1 MPHLPVKLSS
11 AALALVAV
19 LVLTAMPGVGQTP
32 PQTPQQQA
40 PAQERPPS
48 PPKPYDK
55 VPVTLAPGVTDP
67 SLNAFR
73 KQLADVAARKDRNAL
88 AGLTVAKEF
97 FWERENGNA
106 ADKNKSGVEN
116 LATAVGLD
124 AKDDSGWRLLADY
137 AQESSVSQVGD
148 RKDFVCAPATPIFDD
163 KQFEA
168 ILKSTETDP
177 GEWGYPLRDGV
188 EVRDS
193 AAANAKPVEKLG
205 QYFVRVLPDETSS
218 NSARPLA
225 LRIVLPSGKTGY
237 IPEDALLPL
246 GVDQLCFIKQA
257 GAWKIAGYI
266 GEGGE

>member
-1 MPHLPVKLSS
+1 MPPVPVKLSS
-11 AALALVAV
+11 TAVVFVAILLVA
-19 LVLTAMPGVGQTP
+19 AMPSAGQTP

-40 PAQERPPS
+40 QEKPPS
-48 PPKPYDK
+48 PPKPYEK
-55 VPVTLAPGVTDP
+55 VSVTLAPGVTDP
-67 SLNAFR
+67 SLDAFR
-73 KQLADVAARKDRNAL
+73 KQLADAAMRKDRAAL
-88 AGLTVAKEF
+88 GRLTVAKEF

-106 ADKNKSGVEN
+106 ADKNKSGIDN
-116 LATAVGLD
+116 LAAAVGLD

-137 AQESSVSQVGD
+137 AQESSLSQVGD
-148 RKDFVCAPATPIFDD
+148 RKDFVCAPATPLFDD

-168 ILKSTETDP
+168 ILKSTDTDP
-177 GEWGYPLRDGV
+177 GEWGYPLRDGT

-205 QYFVRVLPDETSS
+205 RHFVRVLPEETSA
-218 NSARPLA
+218 NSAGPVA

-237 IPEDALLPL
+237 VAEDALLPL
-246 GVDQLCFIKQA
+246 GVDQLCFIKQG